1 MNSFGQVSWLERITD
16 RILKSC
22 CLKYKMNFVYILYS
36 IKFGRFYVG
45 MSKNIERRLK
55 EHNSGNVKSTKAFI
69 PWELVFQEEHETRI
83 KARKREKYLKSAAGC
98 RWRKNYLGM

>member
-1 MNSFGQVSWLERITD
+1 
-16 RILKSC
+16 
-22 CLKYKMNFVYILYS
+22 
-36 IKFGRFYVG
+36 

-83 KARKREKYLKSAAGC
+83 KAR
-98 RWRKNYLGM
+98 